1 VPGDLQALCGAD
13 GVTYSNECYAHQA
26 GVDVLHEE
34 ACEKP
39 LLFELKA
46 AGTCPRG
53 QQSCPGCPGHP
64 DICVPKG
71 TRCPVIRCLPP
82 PEATC
87 NSGDECKA
95 SEFCDF
101 SDDTCGA
108 ADSKPG
114 VCSPSPAFCTK
125 IYAPVCGCDGRTY
138 GNECGAQ
145 QSGVDVIHEGE
156 CDKPAICGGIAGI
169 PCPEGSACIDD
180 PDDGCD
186 PAGGDADCTGLC
198 MPDLC
203 MPDVSNDCH
212 VGGCSGELCV
222 GPGEPDVST
231 CVFRPEAAC
240 YETASCERQ
249 AGGSCGWTPTPKLD
263 ECLAQLE

>member
-1 VPGDLQALCGAD
+1 MTNMMYFASLVLSLAITGCTLPAQPGDPSGAEPDARPVPELCQEIFKPVCGVD

-34 ACEKP
+34 DCEKP

-46 AGTCPRG
+46 TDTCPRG

-64 DICVPKG
+64 DICVRKG
-71 TRCPVIRCLPP
+71 TSCPIIRCLPP

-87 NSGDECKA
+87 NSGDECKD
-95 SEFCDF
+95 SEFCNF
-101 SDDTCGA
+101 SDDTCG
-108 ADSKPG
+108 DTGSQPG

-145 QSGVDVIHEGE
+145 QSGVDVVHEGE
-156 CDKPAICGGIAGI
+156 CGK
-169 PCPEGSACIDD
+169 
-180 PDDGCD
+180 
-186 PAGGDADCTGLC
+186 
-198 MPDLC
+198 
-203 MPDVSNDCH
+203 PDVSNDCH

-240 YETASCERQ
+240 YETAACERQ

-263 ECLAQLE
+263 ECLAQFE